1 MRMLSRDRLDGV
13 LAALGDTL
21 AARGLSYELVAAGG
35 SGLLL
40 LGLISRPTRDLD
52 VIAIVEAGSYH
63 KAEPL
68 PAPLVQAVRDVGEA
82 LGIGAA
88 WLNAGPAD
96 LLDFGL
102 PEGFASRVEIRRYG
116 PLTVHLAGRADQVA
130 FKLYAAVDTGP
141 EGKHFQDLRGLAP
154 SSVELLDAA
163 RWAQTHDPSPGFHT
177 QLLLCLTAMGMGDVG
192 EEL

>member
-1 MRMLSRDRLDGV
+1 MLSRDRIDGV
-13 LAALGDTL
+13 LVALGETL

-82 LGIGAA
+82 LGIGGA

-102 PEGFASRVEIRRYG
+102 PEGFASRVDTRRYG
-116 PLTVHLAGRADQVA
+116 PLTVHLAGRSDQVA

-141 EGKHFQDLRGLAP
+141 NSKHFQDLHDLAP
-154 SSVELLDAA
+154 TRAELVAAA
-163 RWAQTHDPSPGFHT
+163 RWAQRHDPSPGFRS
-177 QLLLCLTAMGMGDVG
+177 QLLLCLTAFGTGDVG